1 MLFVWHGHG
10 YLVPVFYV
18 AALILTQLLV
28 DHVLG
33 DGFYTATAWPKYL
46 AIGLGGLLCWAVG
59 RSLNSGAAR
68 RLVDPETG
76 QEVFLEPPRHD
87 FIFIKVEY
95 WGLIG
100 AIACIALT
108 VFSELGIVQL

>member
-1 MLFVWHGHG
+1 MPFVFRGHG
-10 YLVPVFYV
+10 YLVIVFYFGSLV
-18 AALILTQLLV
+18 LTQLVV
-28 DHVLG
+28 DLILG
-33 DGFYTATAWPKYL
+33 KGFYTANLWPKYVGV
-46 AIGLGGLLCWAVG
+46 GLGALLCWVVG
-59 RSLNSGAAR
+59 RWLNSGVAR

-76 QEVFLEPPRHD
+76 KEAVLPAPRHD